1 MRQLNFRAAVVA
13 PGLLLFFTLCFFQS
27 RFKFTFSHSH
37 LLSFVCFTLSL
48 SARSLLLV
56 TLNTNM
62 QPLALSKETNSHKQ
76 SDGVLVTECIPSV
89 HPLNF

>member
-1 MRQLNFRAAVVA
+1 MRQLNFRAAVAA
-13 PGLLLFFTLCFFQS
+13 PELLLIFTLCFFQ
-27 RFKFTFSHSH
+27 RCFKFAFFHSY

-48 SARSLLLV
+48 SARVLLLV

-76 SDGVLVTECIPSV
+76 SDGAFVTQCSLSV
-89 HPLNF
+89 HPLNL

>member
-13 PGLLLFFTLCFFQS
+13 PELLLIFTFCFFQGC
-27 RFKFTFSHSH
+27 FKFAFSHSH
-37 LLSFVCFTLSL
+37 LPFVCFTLSL
-48 SARSLLLV
+48 SAGSLLLV

-76 SDGVLVTECIPSV
+76 SDGAFVTQCSLSV
-89 HPLNF
+89 YPLNF